1 MTNPTR
7 VSERSND
14 NSDEIER
21 VHDNIT
27 TVIPRDTSVSTER
40 YIIFVERLLP
50 PDALDK
56 IDNLGYN
63 IRHMDDHAIDYEHK
77 DTRERASYLAYP
89 T

>member
-1 MTNPTR
+1 MPNPTR
-7 VSERSND
+7 VTERSNE
-14 NSDEIER
+14 NSNELEQ
-21 VHDNIT
+21 VHDRIT

-50 PDALDK
+50 PDALDE
-56 IDNLGYN
+56 INELGYT

-89 T
+89 A